1 MAPPPTLRLD
11 LHEAA
16 PWRKAPMLLFGDRR
30 RRRAWGLAGGAL
42 GAATLAGLV
51 VGLLHAPPMAV
62 DPPVVVAAGPPPRA
76 RDFPLIDKPVAP
88 RPLPAPAPP

>member
-1 MAPPPTLRLD
+1 
-11 LHEAA
+11 
-16 PWRKAPMLLFGDRR
+16 MLLFGDRR

-88 RPLPAPAPP
+88 RPLPAPPGAKGEPHLAMYLKVGSTRAKAR